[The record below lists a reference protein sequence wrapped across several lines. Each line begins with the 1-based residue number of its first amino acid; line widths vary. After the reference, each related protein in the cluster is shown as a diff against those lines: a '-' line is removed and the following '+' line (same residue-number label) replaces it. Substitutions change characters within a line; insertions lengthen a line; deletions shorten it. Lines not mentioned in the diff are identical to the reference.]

1 MEIKLKNLTFRYD
14 NENPP
19 VLNGL
24 NLHIKKGE
32 TVAIIGPSG
41 IGKTT
46 LLKMING
53 MLRPEKGNILL
64 DRQPFDYSQVHEI
77 RKQMGYVMQ
86 ESGLYPHMNVEENV
100 SLMARIEGWSKNQ
113 IEKRL
118 REIFRMV
125 HLTERGLRKR
135 KPWALS
141 GGQKQRV
148 SLARALFFDP
158 PVLLLDEPFTFV
170 DTLAR
175 SDLIQEFLNIKK
187 KLKKSMI
194 LVTHDLAVAC
204 RLGERIL
211 LLNNGKIE
219 QDSKMRKFISS
230 PRTPL
235 ARSFVNT
242 LVNKMR
248 AR

>member
-1 MEIKLKNLTFRYD
+1 
-14 NENPP
+14 
-19 VLNGL
+19 
-24 NLHIKKGE
+24 
-32 TVAIIGPSG
+32 
-41 IGKTT
+41 
-46 LLKMING
+46 
-53 MLRPEKGNILL
+53 
-64 DRQPFDYSQVHEI
+64 
-77 RKQMGYVMQ
+77 
-86 ESGLYPHMNVEENV
+86 
-100 SLMARIEGWSKNQ
+100 
-113 IEKRL
+113 
-118 REIFRMV
+118 MV

-135 KPWALS
+135 KPWTLS